1 MNNRVYE
8 RITEKA
14 DYPKQRKAKLDP
26 PPRKRKCA
34 CQGYLQVNPFLII
47 DRSEMR
53 SGESTVH
60 VKWDKNTVL
69 LAGGALNNLAYL
81 SLVKNNVDKN
91 VIPKIVEIIAETSLE
106 LADGEMM
113 NVGFEKRIDVTENE
127 YFEMIKKKQ
136 GL

>member
-1 MNNRVYE
+1 
-8 RITEKA
+8 
-14 DYPKQRKAKLDP
+14 
-26 PPRKRKCA
+26 
-34 CQGYLQVNPFLII
+34 
-47 DRSEMR
+47 MR

-60 VKWDKNTVL
+60 VKWDENTVL
-69 LAGGALNNLAYL
+69 LAGGTLNNLAYL

-113 NVGFEKRIDVTENE
+113 NVGFEKRIDVTEMK

-136 GL
+136 GLSLNLKLK